1 MTDEDWVKEATG
13 DDAMVAELL
22 LRFKQQQ
29 VKPTES
35 AAPTVVVTSKR
46 ALSVE
51 WKVRQ
56 RRSKAVVIRQSNKNL
71 QGGHRASPTTPLSW
85 SGGATSISGVG
96 GGASGSFGGSGA
108 AFDGG
113 HEEESSRPSP
123 SPTPSAPSK
132 RLDTTRSKV
141 TGTSET
147 ASTKRSRKKKT
158 LAELKEEEDLLQ
170 KERRKLKRDLATLR
184 LNLEKAKATNEN
196 LKRIKLELLPPL
208 ASVSVSMV
216 STPGLAV
223 SDQLQQKIAASNDTK
238 PATLLPAGSPRQC
251 TPPPNSGSKAA
262 AGEEVRAGKFVLPD
276 LNLPLEET

>member
-141 TGTSET
+141 CCFIREISFNFTHFVAPFSQYTIYGLSEFVFRT
-147 ASTKRSRKKKT
+147 VTWRCFPGSR
-158 LAELKEEEDLLQ
+158 
-170 KERRKLKRDLATLR
+170 RRLWW
-184 LNLEKAKATNEN
+184 N
-196 LKRIKLELLPPL
+196 
-208 ASVSVSMV
+208 
-216 STPGLAV
+216 
-223 SDQLQQKIAASNDTK
+223 QLVVVVN
-238 PATLLPAGSPRQC
+238 
-251 TPPPNSGSKAA
+251 
-262 AGEEVRAGKFVLPD
+262 
-276 LNLPLEET
+276 